1 MARKRMIDPQFWC
14 DEKMMTLSHSAR
26 LLFIGLWN
34 FSDDQGIHKNSD
46 LKLKAEIFPA
56 DDISK
61 DDVKKLKDELIAI
74 GLIAAIKE
82 EEFGDDILLIK
93 NWHKYQKINRAI
105 PSKYNISEDSLN
117 AHGVITPNRIEYNR
131 IEHNKTKQVVGFK
144 ELQKMKKKE
153 LANVTN

>member
-34 FSDDQGIHKNSD
+34 FCDDPGIHKDSD

-56 DDISK
+56 DDITK
-61 DDVKKLKDELIAI
+61 DDVKKLKEELIQI
-74 GLIAAIKE
+74 GLIIAIKE
-82 EEFGDDILLIK
+82 DEFGDDILMVK
-93 NWHKYQKINRAI
+93 NWNKYQKINRPI

-131 IEHNKTKQVVGFK
+131 IEYNKTKQVVGLK
-144 ELQKMKKKE
+144 DKIKKE
-153 LANVTN
+153 KLINATN

>member
-1 MARKRMIDPQFWC
+1 VARKRMIDPQFWC

-34 FSDDQGIHKNSD
+34 FCDNSGIHKDSD

-56 DDISK
+56 DDITK
-61 DDVKKLKDELIAI
+61 DDVKKLKEELIQI
-74 GLIAAIKE
+74 GLIIAIKE
-82 EEFGDDILLIK
+82 DEFGDDILMVK
-93 NWHKYQKINRAI
+93 NWNKYQKINRPI

-131 IEHNKTKQVVGFK
+131 IEYNKTKQVVGLK
-144 ELQKMKKKE
+144 DKIKKE
-153 LANVTN
+153 KLINATN

>member
-14 DEKMMTLSHSAR
+14 DEKMMELSHSAR

-34 FSDDQGIHKNSD
+34 FCDDSGIHKNSD

-56 DDISK
+56 DNITK
-61 DDVKKLKDELIAI
+61 EDVKKLKEELIKK
-74 GLIAAIKE
+74 GLIIAVKE
-82 EEFGDDILLIK
+82 EEFGDDILLVK
-93 NWHKYQKINRAI
+93 NWKKYQKINKPV
-105 PSKYNISEDSLN
+105 PSKYNISDDYLN
-117 AHGVITPNRIEYNR
+117 AHGVVTPNRIEYNR

-153 LANVTN
+153 LANATN

>member
-34 FSDDQGIHKNSD
+34 FCDDSGIHKDSD

-56 DDISK
+56 DDITK
-61 DDVKKLKDELIAI
+61 DDVKKLKEELIQI
-74 GLIAAIKE
+74 GLIIAIKE
-82 EEFGDDILLIK
+82 DEFGDDILMVK
-93 NWHKYQKINRAI
+93 NWNKYQKINRPI

-131 IEHNKTKQVVGFK
+131 IEYNKTKQVVGLK
-144 ELQKMKKKE
+144 DKIKKE
-153 LANVTN
+153 KLINATN

>member
-1 MARKRMIDPQFWC
+1 MIDPQFWC

-34 FSDDQGIHKNSD
+34 FCDNSGIHKDSD

-56 DDISK
+56 DDITK
-61 DDVKKLKDELIAI
+61 DDVKKLKEELIQI
-74 GLIAAIKE
+74 GLIIAIKE
-82 EEFGDDILLIK
+82 DEFGDDILMVK
-93 NWHKYQKINRAI
+93 NWNKYQKINRPI

-131 IEHNKTKQVVGFK
+131 IEYNKTKQVVGLK
-144 ELQKMKKKE
+144 DKIKKE
-153 LANVTN
+153 KLINATN

>member
-14 DEKMMTLSHSAR
+14 DEKRMTLSHSAR

-34 FSDDQGIHKNSD
+34 FCDDSGIHKDSD

-56 DDISK
+56 DDITK
-61 DDVKKLKDELIAI
+61 DDVKKLKEELIQI
-74 GLIAAIKE
+74 GLIIAIKE
-82 EEFGDDILLIK
+82 DEFGDDILMVK
-93 NWHKYQKINRAI
+93 NWNKYQKINRPI

-131 IEHNKTKQVVGFK
+131 IEYNKTKQVVGLK
-144 ELQKMKKKE
+144 DKIKKE
-153 LANVTN
+153 KLINATN

>member
-34 FSDDQGIHKNSD
+34 FCDDEGIHKNSD

-56 DDISK
+56 DDITK
-61 DDVKKLKDELIAI
+61 DDV
-74 GLIAAIKE
+74 
-82 EEFGDDILLIK
+82 
-93 NWHKYQKINRAI
+93 RPI

-117 AHGVITPNRIEYNR
+117 AHGVITTNRIEYNR

-153 LANVTN
+153 LANATN

>member
-34 FSDDQGIHKNSD
+34 FCDDEGIHKNSD

-56 DDISK
+56 DDITK
-61 DDVKKLKDELIAI
+61 DDVGKLKQELIEI
-74 GLIAAIKE
+74 GLNAAIQE
-82 EEFGDDILLIK
+82 EEFGDDILLVK
-93 NWHKYQKINRAI
+93 NWKKYQKINRPI

-117 AHGVITPNRIEYNR
+117 AHGVITTNRIEYNR

-153 LANVTN
+153 LANATN

>member
-1 MARKRMIDPQFWC
+1 MIDPQFWC

-34 FSDDQGIHKNSD
+34 FCDDSGIHKDSD

-56 DDISK
+56 DDITK
-61 DDVKKLKDELIAI
+61 DDVKKLKEELIQI
-74 GLIAAIKE
+74 GLIIAIKE
-82 EEFGDDILLIK
+82 DEFGDDILMVK
-93 NWHKYQKINRAI
+93 NWNKYQKINRPI

-131 IEHNKTKQVVGFK
+131 IEYNKTKQVVGLK
-144 ELQKMKKKE
+144 DKIKKE
-153 LANVTN
+153 KLINATN

>member
-34 FSDDQGIHKNSD
+34 FCDDSGIHKDSD

-56 DDISK
+56 DDITK
-61 DDVKKLKDELIAI
+61 DDVKKLKEELIQI
-74 GLIAAIKE
+74 GLIIAIKE
-82 EEFGDDILLIK
+82 DEFGDDILMVK
-93 NWHKYQKINRAI
+93 NWNKYQKINRPI
-105 PSKYNISEDSLN
+105 PSKYNISQDSLN

-131 IEHNKTKQVVGFK
+131 IEYNKTKQVVGLK
-144 ELQKMKKKE
+144 DKIKKE
-153 LANVTN
+153 KLINATN

>member
-1 MARKRMIDPQFWC
+1 VARKRMIDPQFWC

-34 FSDDQGIHKNSD
+34 FCDDSGIHKDSD

-56 DDISK
+56 DDITK
-61 DDVKKLKDELIAI
+61 DDVKKLKEELIQI
-74 GLIAAIKE
+74 GLIIAIKE
-82 EEFGDDILLIK
+82 DEFGDDILMVK
-93 NWHKYQKINRAI
+93 NWNKYQKINRPI

-131 IEHNKTKQVVGFK
+131 IEYNKTKQVVGLK
-144 ELQKMKKKE
+144 DKIKKE
-153 LANVTN
+153 KLINATN

>member
-34 FSDDQGIHKNSD
+34 FCDDSGIHKDSD

-56 DDISK
+56 DDITK
-61 DDVKKLKDELIAI
+61 DDVKKLKEELIQI
-74 GLIAAIKE
+74 GLIIAIKE
-82 EEFGDDILLIK
+82 DEFGDDILMVK
-93 NWHKYQKINRAI
+93 NWNKYQKINRPI

-117 AHGVITPNRIEYNR
+117 AHGVIIPNRIEYNR
-131 IEHNKTKQVVGFK
+131 IEYNKTKQVVGLK
-144 ELQKMKKKE
+144 DKIKKE
-153 LANVTN
+153 KLINATN